1 MRRLLLA
8 FTLLLSAG
16 LAPAVADASQ
26 GLCLPPAAVTTC
38 DVTTGKVTYVSD
50 GDTFWVDL
58 NGDNSRKTYSI
69 RITGINAM
77 EQTVYSRY
85 PSRRRGECHAL
96 EATAALEDL
105 LRRAKW
111 KVRLAAQ
118 DPVAHSR
125 TRLRRSVQV
134 KVRGRWIDV
143 GRRMMAEGHALWL
156 PNYKEN
162 AWNAEYAR
170 TGEWA
175 ASLQR
180 GIWNPTYCGAGPND
194 ESPLKVTVNSDSR
207 AAGGEW
213 VRIRNLDPVNSVPL
227 AGWSL
232 RDSLTR
238 YAFPE
243 WAVVPPA
250 DTLTVYVLEGE
261 DTFTELFWGRQNTL
275 FDNPGKNGMG
285 DGAYLFDPQ
294 GDLRA
299 SMTYPCT
306 RNCADPYTGA
316 VDINA
321 KPDGNEYVTVTNI
334 AAFAVDLEGY
344 QLQSPP
350 FAYAFPRDSVLQ
362 PGESMR
368 IDIVGDPGAD
378 TRLEK
383 SWGETGRILNDGG
396 DKVRISNFRGQVLD
410 CVTWGRGKC

>member
-1 MRRLLLA
+1 MRRLIFA
-8 FTLLLSAG
+8 FSLFLSLG
-16 LAPAVADASQ
+16 LAASVAEARP
-26 GLCLPPAAVTTC
+26 GPCLPPAAATSC

-58 NGDNSRKTYSI
+58 NGDNSRKTYSV

-96 EATAALEDL
+96 EATAYLEDL

-111 KVRLAAQ
+111 NVRLSAQAAL
-118 DPVAHSR
+118 AHSN

-134 KVRGRWIDV
+134 KLRGKWIDV
-143 GRRMMAEGHALWL
+143 GRRMMAQGLAIWL
-156 PNYKEN
+156 PNYKEY

-175 ASLQR
+175 ASLGR
-180 GIWNPTYCGAGPND
+180 GIWSSTYCGVGPND
-194 ESPLKVTVNSDSR
+194 ESQLKLTVNWDQR

-213 VRIRNLDPVNSVPL
+213 VKIRNLDPVNTVPL

-243 WAVVPPA
+243 FAALPPGES
-250 DTLTVYVLEGE
+250 LTVYVNEGD
-261 DTFTELFWGRQNTL
+261 DTFTEFFWQRQNAL
-275 FDNPGKNGMG
+275 FENPGKNGMG

-306 RNCADPYTGA
+306 RNCTDPYAGA
-316 VDINA
+316 VDISA
-321 KPDGNEYVTVTNI
+321 KPTGNEYVTVTNI

-378 TRLEK
+378 TRLQK
-383 SWGETGRILNDGG
+383 SWGETGRILNDGA